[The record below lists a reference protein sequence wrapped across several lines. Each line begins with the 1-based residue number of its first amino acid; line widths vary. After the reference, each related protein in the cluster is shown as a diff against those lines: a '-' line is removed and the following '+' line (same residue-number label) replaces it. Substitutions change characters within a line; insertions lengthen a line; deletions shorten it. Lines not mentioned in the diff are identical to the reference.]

1 MFTVE
6 SVTNPIFGN
15 AEGTAIYASVKFAEF
30 NEAHP
35 FTATT
40 WDSEEHGRLLH
51 ARILS
56 GEFGPIGAYVPP
68 AETPS
73 PEATMPQPVVTG
85 AQTL

>member
-1 MFTVE
+1 V
-6 SVTNPIFGN
+6 
-15 AEGTAIYASVKFAEF
+15 
-30 NEAHP
+30 HP

-73 PEATMPQPVVTG
+73 PEATMPQPAVTG